1 MNVPV
6 PAPTDP
12 ARWRVLIFPGGTEIG
27 LEIREALQWS
37 KEVTIHSA
45 GSGGSTHAPYAFR
58 DHTVVPP
65 VGQPGW
71 LEALQEVVRREGI
84 THVFPAHDDALV
96 ALAEHAGAFR
106 PAKIVTSPL
115 ATCQIT
121 RSKLQTRRLL
131 EGVVPTPLLYPGIAE
146 VPTYPVFL
154 KPDRGQGSQRT
165 DRAEDAT
172 MLSELLARDPDR
184 AIWEFLP
191 GEEYTIDCFSDR
203 ERGLLHA
210 SGRERVR
217 IRAGIAMHSRRV
229 DLPCFADYAQRIASV
244 LPLHGA
250 WFFQVKRNQR
260 GELVVLEVA
269 PRVGGTSALSRVH
282 GVNLPLLSLYEA
294 ERQPVSILP
303 GFHRVEIDR
312 ALRNRYRHD
321 LSFQAVYCDYDD
333 TLVVRDRLN
342 VDAIRFL
349 YQCVDRGIRVVLIT
363 RHRGNLEQELQRRR
377 LRGLFD
383 EVIHLQSGEA
393 KAGFIRER
401 PALFIDDSF
410 AERSAVGRLAGVH
423 VADPGMMEMLIDER
437 A

>member
-1 MNVPV
+1 
-6 PAPTDP
+6 
-12 ARWRVLIFPGGTEIG
+12 
-27 LEIREALQWS
+27 
-37 KEVTIHSA
+37 
-45 GSGGSTHAPYAFR
+45 
-58 DHTVVPP
+58 VVHP

-96 ALAEHAGAFR
+96 ALAEHAGEFR

-115 ATCQIT
+115 ATCQLT

-131 EGVVPTPLLYPGIAE
+131 EGVVPTPAVYPGVAE

-229 DLPCFADYAQRIASV
+229 DLPVS
-244 LPLHGA
+244 PTT
-250 WFFQVKRNQR
+250 R
-260 GELVVLEVA
+260 GGSRRSCPCTA
-269 PRVGGTSALSRVH
+269 PG
-282 GVNLPLLSLYEA
+282 
-294 ERQPVSILP
+294 
-303 GFHRVEIDR
+303 
-312 ALRNRYRHD
+312 
-321 LSFQAVYCDYDD
+321 SF
-333 TLVVRDRLN
+333 R
-342 VDAIRFL
+342 
-349 YQCVDRGIRVVLIT
+349 
-363 RHRGNLEQELQRRR
+363 
-377 LRGLFD
+377 
-383 EVIHLQSGEA
+383 
-393 KAGFIRER
+393 
-401 PALFIDDSF
+401 
-410 AERSAVGRLAGVH
+410 
-423 VADPGMMEMLIDER
+423 
-437 A
+437 